1 MNLEQI
7 YSEDEIRVQIFKALA
22 DKTRLDII
30 RILRNRGE
38 EMNCG
43 EIGEYIDIPK
53 STASYHFRTLRE
65 AGLTATRKES
75 LNKYVS
81 LRLDMFDNYLPGF
94 LDTL

>member
-53 STASYHFRTLRE
+53 
-65 AGLTATRKES
+65 
-75 LNKYVS
+75 
-81 LRLDMFDNYLPGF
+81 
-94 LDTL
+94 

>member
-53 STASYHFRTLRE
+53 STASYHFKTLRE
-65 AGLTATRKES
+65 AGQIGRAH
-75 LNKYVS
+75 V
-81 LRLDMFDNYLPGF
+81 
-94 LDTL
+94 

>member
-53 STASYHFRTLRE
+53 STASYHFKTLRE

-81 LRLDMFDNYLPGF
+81 LRLAMFDQYLPGF

>member
-7 YSEDEIRVQIFKALA
+7 YSEDEIRVKIFKALA

-53 STASYHFRTLRE
+53 STASYHFKTLRE

-81 LRLDMFDNYLPGF
+81 LRLDMFNKYLPGF